1 MPNLAAMPDFD
12 STSKIV
18 ISAIICTHNR
28 DPYLAAAIDSLLEQ
42 DLTAQGLGDFEV
54 IVVDNASTDTTKAIV
69 EARLDNPRLKYV
81 HESKLGLSH
90 ARNRGVVEST
100 GEIVAYLDDDA
111 VAEAYWLRM
120 LVEAYRADE
129 KLAIAGGRVTLL
141 WPEKTIPPTWLSD
154 AMLSCLGHY
163 DLGKE
168 TVNIENPSLTPRGL
182 NYSLRRS
189 FLESVGGFDPQLG
202 RMGKKLLSN
211 EELYMTEA
219 ALKQG
224 LRVAYLPGALVAHNV
239 APERISR
246 NWFLRRSWWQGV
258 SECYRDQLEGRGLLG
273 QLKIAG
279 ERLVRG
285 MFKAVKFVT
294 QPAVCFD
301 NLTYAYGQVGYLS
314 TAFQNAMAPK
324 V

>member
-1 MPNLAAMPDFD
+1 MPDLASPSD
-12 STSKIV
+12 HSPRPA

-28 DPYLAAAIDSLLEQ
+28 DPYLAEAIDSLLAQ
-42 DLTAQGLGDFEV
+42 DLAAQGMGDFEV

-69 EARLDNPRLKYV
+69 EARLSDPRLKYIY
-81 HESKLGLSH
+81 ESKLGLSH
-90 ARNRGVVEST
+90 ARNRGVVESR

-111 VAEAYWLRM
+111 VAERHWLRT
-120 LVEAYRADE
+120 LVQAYREDD

-141 WPEKTIPPTWLSD
+141 WPNQMEPPTWLSD

-163 DLGKE
+163 DLGQDVV
-168 TVNIENPSLTPRGL
+168 TIDNPSLTPRGL

-189 FLESVGGFDPQLG
+189 FLDSVGGFDLQLG
-202 RMGKKLLSN
+202 RVGKKLLSN

-224 LRVAYLPGALVAHNV
+224 LRVAYLPDALVAHNV
-239 APERISR
+239 APERLQR

-258 SECYRDQLEGRGLLG
+258 SECYRDRLEGRGLVK
-273 QLKIAG
+273 QLQIAG
-279 ERLVRG
+279 ERLLRG
-285 MFKAVKFVT
+285 MFKAVKFIA

-301 NLTYAYGQVGYLS
+301 NLAYAYGQVGYLS
-314 TAFQNAMAPK
+314 TAFQNAVASKP
-324 V
+324 